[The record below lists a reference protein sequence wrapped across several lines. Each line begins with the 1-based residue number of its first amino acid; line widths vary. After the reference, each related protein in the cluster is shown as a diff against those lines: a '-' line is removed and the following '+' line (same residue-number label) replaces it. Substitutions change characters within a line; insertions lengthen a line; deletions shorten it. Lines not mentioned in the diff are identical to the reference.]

1 MTTFDRPANEQIE
14 WFARAFSAVQENI
27 EQVIKGKSAV
37 VKRALVCFFAEGHL
51 LIEDVQGVGKTSMAR
66 ALAASIDASWH
77 RIQFTPDLLPSDIT
91 GVSVFNQATRDFE
104 FKPGSVFAN
113 IVVADEINRA
123 SPKSQSAL
131 LEVMEEQN
139 VTVDAV
145 PHTVPS
151 PFFVVA
157 TQNPIDMDG
166 TYPLPEAQLDRFLM
180 RIQVGYPS
188 HDAELAVVRNNQ
200 EGSGTAQLR
209 PIISIDNVRTMAEI
223 ANTAFVSPALQSYA
237 VQLAASTRQMP
248 ELRLGVSP
256 RGTLGLVR
264 ASRVLAAAEGRSY
277 VAPEDLQSLAAPVFC
292 HRMLR
297 TPEAELQGRTTEQ
310 LVQQVLAT
318 VPVPLVLDEA

>member
-1 MTTFDRPANEQIE
+1 MTTGTRPTNDRID
-14 WFARAFSAVQENI
+14 WFSQAFWAVQQNVEEI
-27 EQVIKGKSAV
+27 VRGKRDVIR
-37 VKRALVCFFAEGHL
+37 RALVCFFSEGHL
-51 LIEDVQGVGKTSMAR
+51 LLEDVPGVGKTTLAR
-66 ALAASIDASWH
+66 ALSASVDATWH

-104 FKPGSVFAN
+104 FKPGAVFAN
-113 IVVADEINRA
+113 VIVADEINRA

-131 LEVMEEQN
+131 LEVMEEQR

-145 PHTVPS
+145 AHPVPR

-180 RIQVGYPS
+180 RLQVGYPD
-188 HDAELAVVRNNQ
+188 HEAELEIVRNNQ
-200 EGSGTAQLR
+200 AGTTTDSLR
-209 PIISIDNVRTMAEI
+209 PVISLDNVRAMAEI
-223 ANTAFVSPALQSYA
+223 SNEVFVAPALQAYA
-237 VQLAASTRQMP
+237 VHLAAATRQMP

-264 ASRVLAAAEGRSY
+264 AARVLAAAEGRAF
-277 VAPEDLQSLAAPVFC
+277 VTPEDMQSLAESVFT

-297 TPEAELQGRTTEQ
+297 TPEAELQGRTTAQ
-310 LVQQVLAT
+310 LVQQALAT

>member
-1 MTTFDRPANEQIE
+1 MTSLDRPANDRIE
-14 WFARAFSAVQENI
+14 WFARAFSSVQGNI
-27 EQVIKGKSAV
+27 EQVIRGKSDV
-37 VKRALVCFFAEGHL
+37 VRRALVCFFSEGHL
-51 LIEDVQGVGKTSMAR
+51 LIEDVPGVGKTTLAR
-66 ALAASIDASWH
+66 ALSASIDASWH

-104 FKPGSVFAN
+104 FKPGAVFAN
-113 IVVADEINRA
+113 VVVADEINRA

-145 PHTVPS
+145 PHPVPR

-180 RIQVGYPS
+180 RIQVGYPD
-188 HDAELAVVRNNQ
+188 HEAELEIVRNHQ
-200 EGSGTAQLR
+200 EGTSTEGLR
-209 PIISIDNVRTMAEI
+209 PVVGVENVRTMAEI
-223 ANTAFVSPALQSYA
+223 ANEVFISPALQSYA
-237 VQLAASTRQMP
+237 VQLAAATRQMP

-256 RGTLGLVR
+256 RGTLGLVG
-264 ASRVLAAAEGRSY
+264 AARVLAAAQGRTF
-277 VAPEDLQSLAAPVFC
+277 VAPEDMHALAESVFA

-297 TPEAELQGRTTEQ
+297 TPEAELQGRTTAQ
-310 LVQQVLAT
+310 LVAQALAT